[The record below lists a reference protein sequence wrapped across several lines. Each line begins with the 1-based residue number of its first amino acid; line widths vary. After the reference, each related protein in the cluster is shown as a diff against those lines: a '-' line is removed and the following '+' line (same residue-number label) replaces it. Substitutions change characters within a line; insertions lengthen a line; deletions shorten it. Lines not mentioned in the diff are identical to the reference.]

1 MTRPLDKTRP
11 IDLRVV
17 ELLTARLCHDL
28 IGPVSA
34 IGNGVELMAEEEPDF
49 VRDAVALVAESARQ
63 ASRRLQFYRFAYG
76 FSGGGL
82 TGPAPYLLAAEFF
95 ADTAIECDFRA
106 EARALSLSEQKLVCA
121 MLALAGESLPRG
133 GRLVVSAGLS
143 AGAIG
148 PAVDATGA
156 GPGPL
161 PEVRAALTLATPTAE
176 LTSRTVGG
184 YFAGLLAEALG
195 WRLVVADQPG
205 RFRLNTEVR

>member
-1 MTRPLDKTRP
+1 MTRP

-17 ELLTARLCHDL
+17 ELLAARLCHDL
-28 IGPVSA
+28 IGPISA
-34 IGNGVELMAEEEPDF
+34 IGNGVELLADEEPDF
-49 VRDAVALVAESARQ
+49 VKDAVALVGDSARK
-63 ASRRLQFYRFAYG
+63 ASRCLQFYRFAYG

-82 TGPAPYLLAAEFF
+82 TGPAPHLLAAELFE
-95 ADTAIECDFRA
+95 DTAIECDYRA
-106 EARALSLSEQKLVCA
+106 EARALPIDQQKLACA
-121 MLALAGESLPRG
+121 MLAIAGEGLPRG
-133 GRLVVSAGLS
+133 GRLVLS

-148 PAVDATGA
+148 PEVEAAGA

-161 PEVRAALTLATPTAE
+161 PEVRAGLALATPPAE

-205 RFRLNTEVR
+205 GFRLGTEIV

>member
-1 MTRPLDKTRP
+1 MNRP

-17 ELLTARLCHDL
+17 ELLAARLCHDL

-34 IGNGVELMAEEEPDF
+34 IGNGVELMADEEPEF
-49 VRDAVALVAESARQ
+49 VRDAVALVGQSARK
-63 ASRRLQFYRFAYG
+63 ASRCVQFYRFAYG

-82 TGPAPYLLAAEFF
+82 TGPAPCLLAAELFV
-95 ADTAIECDFRA
+95 DTPIDCDYRA
-106 EARALSLSEQKLVCA
+106 AACALPLDQQKLACA
-121 MLALAGESLPRG
+121 MLALAGEGLPRG
-133 GRLVVSAGLS
+133 GRLVVG

-148 PAVDATGA
+148 PQIDATGA

-161 PEVRAALTLATPTAE
+161 PEVRAALALAVSTAE

-184 YFAGLLAEALG
+184 YFTGLLAEALG

-205 RFRLNTEVR
+205 GFRLGTAAL